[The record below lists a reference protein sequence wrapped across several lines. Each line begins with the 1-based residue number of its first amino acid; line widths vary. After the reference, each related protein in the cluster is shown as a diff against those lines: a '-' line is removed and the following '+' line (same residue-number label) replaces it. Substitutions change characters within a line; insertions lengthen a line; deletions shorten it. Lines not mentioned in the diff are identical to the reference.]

1 MRALSLFL
9 ILLTLCDFRSAA
21 SVCRLTVRECCNFG
35 YPQKNEL
42 RAVWVPSR
50 IAYLGTHQVKTSVIL
65 IYAHRPISTSQMMA
79 KRKSTK
85 EARRATKLTDVGVAE
100 TRRSKPKPKKLT
112 IQPPSSK
119 SVRLATLQK
128 TTTVSA
134 PSTRKRKAP
143 MSPRTQMA
151 FARTAFK
158 DSKKLEASFIADIAL
173 LKLPRGRVRTYE
185 ENCVIINAVQTLR
198 LQALYKKN
206 KISRTELA
214 LEIGNLLHVT
224 PMGGQP
230 GCVFELD
237 RQWEEDTSRRRWSWG
252 TSARRVRARARRP
265 SRSIV
270 ALRFRRICILYFHK
284 LYSLH

>member
-1 MRALSLFL
+1 
-9 ILLTLCDFRSAA
+9 
-21 SVCRLTVRECCNFG
+21 
-35 YPQKNEL
+35 
-42 RAVWVPSR
+42 
-50 IAYLGTHQVKTSVIL
+50 
-65 IYAHRPISTSQMMA
+65 MMA

-198 LQALYKKN
+198 L
-206 KISRTELA
+206 
-214 LEIGNLLHVT
+214 
-224 PMGGQP
+224 
-230 GCVFELD
+230 
-237 RQWEEDTSRRRWSWG
+237 
-252 TSARRVRARARRP
+252 
-265 SRSIV
+265 
-270 ALRFRRICILYFHK
+270 
-284 LYSLH
+284 